1 MDSVNHK
8 QDNIVT
14 RNPTKTDQ
22 ASSGEKSRTRKR
34 QQVLRRSHLDDV
46 KAPKMKSPQVTN
58 RRFSASIGVISHMAV
73 PSHCRARNKVFPVD
87 MAITQSLPY
96 VHNSVI

>member
-46 KAPKMKSPQVTN
+46 KAPKMISQVTN
-58 RRFSASIGVISHMAV
+58 RRFSASIGAISHMAV
-73 PSHCRARNKVFPVD
+73 PSHCRARNNVFPVD
-87 MAITQSLPY
+87 MAISHFLMFIIQL
-96 VHNSVI
+96 VI